1 MNPIGEKI
9 RKLRQNKHWTQQELA
24 EKCSFPGLWTVSRLE
39 TRVYIEEESPGG
51 EQVFMELPF
60 NDRGQGIDAISES
73 GPAAD
78 YVNAGERTGIS
89 VSKHSAPP

>member
-1 MNPIGEKI
+1 MAAFNTFVKKQEAVAFPKEPFY
-9 RKLRQNKHWTQQELA
+9 LRYGPSA
-24 EKCSFPGLWTVSRLE
+24 E
-39 TRVYIEEESPGG
+39 EEESPGG

-60 NDRGQGIDAISES
+60 NDRGQGIDAIYEI

-78 YVNAGERTGIS
+78 DVNADERTGIS

>member
-1 MNPIGEKI
+1 MAAFNTLVKKQETVAFPKKPLYLRCGSSAEEK
-9 RKLRQNKHWTQQELA
+9 
-24 EKCSFPGLWTVSRLE
+24 
-39 TRVYIEEESPGG
+39 ESPGG
-51 EQVFMELPF
+51 KQVFMELPF
-60 NDRGQGIDAISES
+60 NDRGQGIDAISEI

>member
-1 MNPIGEKI
+1 MAAFNTFVKKQETVAFPKEPFY
-9 RKLRQNKHWTQQELA
+9 LRRGSSTE
-24 EKCSFPGLWTVSRLE
+24 
-39 TRVYIEEESPGG
+39 EEESPGC

-60 NDRGQGIDAISES
+60 NDRGQGIDAISEI

>member
-1 MNPIGEKI
+1 MAAFNTFVKKQEAVAFPKEPFY
-9 RKLRQNKHWTQQELA
+9 LRCGSSA
-24 EKCSFPGLWTVSRLE
+24 E
-39 TRVYIEEESPGG
+39 EEESPWS

-60 NDRGQGIDAISES
+60 NDRGQGIDAISEI

-78 YVNAGERTGIS
+78 DVNAGKRTGIS

>member
-1 MNPIGEKI
+1 MAAFNMFVKKQEAVAFPKEPFY
-9 RKLRQNKHWTQQELA
+9 LRCGPSA
-24 EKCSFPGLWTVSRLE
+24 E
-39 TRVYIEEESPGG
+39 EEESPGG

-60 NDRGQGIDAISES
+60 NDRGQGIDAISEI

-78 YVNAGERTGIS
+78 DVNAGERTGIS